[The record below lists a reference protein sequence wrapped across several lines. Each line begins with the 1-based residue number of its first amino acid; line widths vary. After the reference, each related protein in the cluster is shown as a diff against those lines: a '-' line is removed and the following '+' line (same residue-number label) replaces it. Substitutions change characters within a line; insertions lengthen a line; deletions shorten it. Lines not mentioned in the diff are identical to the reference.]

1 MFGVEMLFGVEL
13 NILNQDGEVD
23 MEENLLKKM
32 DIVIASMHIPCFKSG
47 TKEENT
53 QTYLKVMR
61 ILM

>member
-32 DIVIASMHIPCFKSG
+32 TS
-47 TKEENT
+47 
-53 QTYLKVMR
+53 
-61 ILM
+61 